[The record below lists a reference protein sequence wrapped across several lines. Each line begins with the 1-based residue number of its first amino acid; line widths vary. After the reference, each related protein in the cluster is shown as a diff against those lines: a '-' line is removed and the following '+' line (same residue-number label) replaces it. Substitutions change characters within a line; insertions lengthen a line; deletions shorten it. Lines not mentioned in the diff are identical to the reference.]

1 MSSELRISG
10 PPRPGGAREAAATA
24 IAPLRAAI
32 DQQSIPGAL
41 YDPIAERP
49 GWVQCYACGHLCR
62 IPPGRDGICRVRSNR
77 DGVLHV
83 PSGYVGALQLDPI
96 EKKPF
101 FHALP
106 GSQALSFGMLGC
118 DYHCSYC
125 FSGETR
131 VITNRGVVRLDS
143 LLPAKRITMPDG
155 GEAGYEP
162 GWEALT
168 SEGTFSPIQQVFRH
182 PYGGQMIEITPYY
195 LPGFLC
201 TPNHRVLATTDPE
214 APLSWIQAGLLRP
227 GHYLSVPKPAT
238 TAASNPVSIDVMDVL
253 AGFTH
258 SYRVPRQLGPTD
270 ISFIM
275 TASAAGASSR
285 ELRHCRSR
293 VRRGTWEYDRVRGVV
308 DEGESVRSFKEHR
321 PGIPRTL
328 VLDERFA
335 ELLGWYCAEGCVVRS
350 RNRPNS
356 HQVAISLGP
365 DEEQQAYHV
374 KELLWRVFGVNASI
388 TRQLT
393 TVSVTFS
400 KSSVALLLKAICGA
414 RAAEKRVPTALLSSS
429 RGVVDAFL
437 SAFVAGDGHRY
448 PNGKISLTT
457 VSEELAFGIA
467 YLALRQGHLSAIYPA
482 ALPETKVIAG
492 RIVRQARAQYTVVW
506 YESAMKRRSWERAT
520 HYLVPIRSVA
530 AHDFHGFVYNL
541 EIEGSHTYTA
551 NFAAVHNC
559 QNWITSQALRDP
571 SALAPTRR
579 ITPAELVAVA
589 EGAGARVIAST
600 YNEPLITSE
609 WAVEVFRAAKG
620 SGLLTA
626 YISNGVTT
634 NSAVFSRP
642 SSRQSA
648 T

>member
-10 PPRPGGAREAAATA
+10 PRRPGAAREAAATA

-125 FSGETR
+125 FTGETR

-143 LLPAKRITMPDG
+143 LLPAERITMPDG

-168 SEGTFSPIQQVFRH
+168 SEGTFSSIRQVFRH
-182 PYGGQMIEITPYY
+182 PYRGQMIEITPYY
-195 LPGFLC
+195 LPWFLC

-214 APLSWIQAGLLRP
+214 APLSWIEAGLLKP
-227 GHYLSVPKPAT
+227 DHYLSVPKPAT
-238 TAASNPVSIDVMDVL
+238 IADPNPVVI
-253 AGFTH
+253 
-258 SYRVPRQLGPTD
+258 
-270 ISFIM
+270 
-275 TASAAGASSR
+275 
-285 ELRHCRSR
+285 E
-293 VRRGTWEYDRVRGVV
+293 
-308 DEGESVRSFKEHR
+308 
-321 PGIPRTL
+321 
-328 VLDERFA
+328 
-335 ELLGWYCAEGCVVRS
+335 
-350 RNRPNS
+350 
-356 HQVAISLGP
+356 
-365 DEEQQAYHV
+365 
-374 KELLWRVFGVNASI
+374 
-388 TRQLT
+388 
-393 TVSVTFS
+393 
-400 KSSVALLLKAICGA
+400 
-414 RAAEKRVPTALLSSS
+414 
-429 RGVVDAFL
+429 
-437 SAFVAGDGHRY
+437 
-448 PNGKISLTT
+448 
-457 VSEELAFGIA
+457 
-467 YLALRQGHLSAIYPA
+467 SAI
-482 ALPETKVIAG
+482 
-492 RIVRQARAQYTVVW
+492 
-506 YESAMKRRSWERAT
+506 KRRSQERAT
-520 HYLVPIRSVA
+520 HFLVPIRNVA

-551 NFAAVHNC
+551 NFVAVHNC

-579 ITPAELVAVA
+579 ITPAELVALA
-589 EGAGARVIAST
+589 EGAEARVIAST

-609 WAVEVFRAAKG
+609 WAVEVFRAAKAA
-620 SGLLTA
+620 GLVTA
-626 YISNGVTT
+626 YISNGNATPRVLDYLRPWVDLYKVDLKGFDERRYHELGGLLSTVLDTIGNLKARGFWVEVVTLVIPGWNDSDQELEGAARFLAGVDRDLPWHVT
-634 NSAVFSRP
+634 AFHQDYKMTDRADTGTETLLRAAAIGRAAGLRYVYAGNCPGRVGDWENTRCPECSNLLIERRGYVIKRNRLANGKCPDCAAAIPGVWSLSAAGAGHKSAP
-642 SSRQSA
+642 SA
-648 T
+648 